1 MRIPGCAT
9 PLRACCPA
17 VARLRVPQQVGGPT
31 SAENG
36 SRGAPEGRF
45 DNATRNTFTQPVT
58 PDDPRT
64 VEPMR
69 LVLLAPPGAGK
80 GTQGKLLAEHYG
92 IPHIA
97 TGDLLREHVE
107 RGTDV
112 GLEVKRQIDA
122 GQLVSDDL
130 ILKMVQE
137 ALEKAKAT
145 GDGYILDGFP
155 RTVNQAVVGREM
167 AERIGMASQAAIYL
181 AADDEG
187 ELIRRIIKRA
197 EEEGRPDDTEE
208 VIRQRLETYRRETAP
223 VIDHY
228 RERHTLIE
236 VDGLQPIE
244 EVTRDIV
251 ARLSVLLPDG

>member
-1 MRIPGCAT
+1 
-9 PLRACCPA
+9 
-17 VARLRVPQQVGGPT
+17 
-31 SAENG
+31 
-36 SRGAPEGRF
+36 
-45 DNATRNTFTQPVT
+45 
-58 PDDPRT
+58 
-64 VEPMR
+64 MR

-112 GLEVKRQIDA
+112 GLEVQRQLDA

-130 ILKMVQE
+130 VLKMVQE
-137 ALEKAKAT
+137 SLDRAKAQ
-145 GDGYILDGFP
+145 GDGYILDGYP
-155 RTVNQAVVGREM
+155 RTMKQALVGREM
-167 AERIGMASQAAIYL
+167 AESIGMGSQAAIYL
-181 AADDEG
+181 AADDEA
-187 ELIRRIIKRA
+187 ELIRRVIGRA
-197 EEEGRPDDTEE
+197 EEEGRTDDTEE
-208 VIRQRLETYRRETAP
+208 VIRQRLETYRQETAP

-244 EVTRDIV
+244 AVTRDIV
-251 ARLSVLLPDG
+251 AQLSALLPSG